1 MSERQLLFA
10 ATLRQRYAVWGI
22 ALAAMTAA
30 LNWNPANAETLGGAL
45 AKAYLSNPDI
55 NQQRA
60 AVRASDENIPKANA
74 GYLPTINAQASDSFS
89 YTKFGSAVE
98 NIDIFGEPVPVGGG
112 SGSEISHPRGYGVT
126 INQNIWNGNRTV
138 NGVRQ
143 AASS

>member
-60 AVRASDENIPKANA
+60 GVRASDENIPKANA
-74 GYLPTINAQASDSFS
+74 GFLPTINGQASYGVS
-89 YTKFGSAVE
+89 YTQFNAPVQS
-98 NIDIFGEPVPVGGG
+98 IDLGGGVSIPVGGG
-112 SGSEISHPRGYGVT
+112 SGDLLAHPAQIGVT
-126 INQNIWNGNRTV
+126 VNQNIWN
-138 NGVRQ
+138 
-143 AASS
+143 